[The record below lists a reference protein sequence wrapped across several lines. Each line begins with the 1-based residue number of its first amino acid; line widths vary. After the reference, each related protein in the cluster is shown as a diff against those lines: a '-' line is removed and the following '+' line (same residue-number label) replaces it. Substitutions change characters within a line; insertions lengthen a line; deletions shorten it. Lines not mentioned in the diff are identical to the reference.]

1 MNCEEIK
8 NNIEKMGYKILCF
21 GIIYM
26 VVKEDTQKLAVKI
39 YNYNGWNRAKVYLS
53 LFKGIKE
60 FEGVNKR

>member
-1 MNCEEIK
+1 MNYEEIK
-8 NNIEKMGYKILCF
+8 KNIEKMGYEIRF
-21 GIIYM
+21 YDSIYM
-26 VVKEDTQKLAVKI
+26 AIKEDTQKLAVKI